1 VDKQFEYSIIVP
13 VYNNENGLEELII
26 QLNSYVKD
34 KSAEVILVDD
44 FSSDSSWFKL
54 KELKKT
60 YGNLKII
67 RLSKNVGQH
76 AATICGVRESS
87 GKFILTMDD
96 DLVVKPIEF
105 DKLIH
110 LQQESNSK
118 VVYGE
123 FSTKDSLAINGSK
136 KIYKNLSRL
145 EGKNRGRGSSF
156 RLIDGELARQISEKH
171 KNFIFID
178 EIILWYSEE
187 IQFVEVE
194 RNPNTQNKSRYTA
207 KNLVRTTLGIIIYST
222 DLPLKVVTVI
232 GLLMSSINFLIGIFF
247 LYRKLVDKIAEQ
259 GYASLIVS
267 ILFST
272 GLIIFS
278 IGIISLYLRKLLRN
292 QNNEPLYY
300 ISDKEC

>member
-1 VDKQFEYSIIVP
+1 VDKQFEYSVIVP

-60 YGNLKII
+60 FGNLKII

-96 DLVVKPIEF
+96 DLVVKPVEF

-123 FSTKDSLAINGSK
+123 FSTKDSLAIKRSK

>member
-1 VDKQFEYSIIVP
+1 VDKQFEYSVIVP

-60 YGNLKII
+60 FGNLKII

-123 FSTKDSLAINGSK
+123 FSTKDSLAIKGSK

-222 DLPLKVVTVI
+222 ELPLKVVTVI

>member
-1 VDKQFEYSIIVP
+1 MDKQFEYSVIVP

-60 YGNLKII
+60 FGNLKII

-123 FSTKDSLAINGSK
+123 FSTKDSLAIKGSK

>member
-1 VDKQFEYSIIVP
+1 MDKQFEYSIIVP

-259 GYASLIVS
+259 GYASLIV
-267 ILFST
+267 
-272 GLIIFS
+272 
-278 IGIISLYLRKLLRN
+278 
-292 QNNEPLYY
+292 
-300 ISDKEC
+300 

>member
-1 VDKQFEYSIIVP
+1 VDKQFEYSVIVP

-60 YGNLKII
+60 FGNLKII

-222 DLPLKVVTVI
+222 ELPLKVVTVI

>member
-1 VDKQFEYSIIVP
+1 MDKQFEYSVIVP

-60 YGNLKII
+60 FGNLKII

-222 DLPLKVVTVI
+222 ELPLKVVTVI